1 MVGYRLVATDLDGT
15 LLGVDKR
22 PTKGVVDA
30 LRRANEQGAH
40 IAIASGR
47 MTCTQ
52 RDLIKDMG
60 LDCSIIS
67 YNGSVVVQEDGS
79 SVETDIDVDI
89 MRDVIG
95 YCYDHG
101 RYVQTYHGDTILTD
115 CDSPMLRSDMD
126 SRSAEICFGDLLKM
140 DLSPAPKIVI
150 IADPSETSGI
160 IDDISAM
167 HPSLSVTQSGAYV
180 IEVMPKGVDKSH
192 GLRMVC
198 EHLDI
203 DREDVIAFGDNK
215 NDIAMI
221 EWAGT
226 GVAVANAV
234 DELKDVAD
242 IVSKGE
248 MSDGVQ
254 EILDKYFS

>member
-1 MVGYRLVATDLDGT
+1 M
-15 LLGVDKR
+15 
-22 PTKGVVDA
+22 
-30 LRRANEQGAH
+30 
-40 IAIASGR
+40 
-47 MTCTQ
+47 
-52 RDLIKDMG
+52 
-60 LDCSIIS
+60 
-67 YNGSVVVQEDGS
+67 
-79 SVETDIDVDI
+79 
-89 MRDVIG
+89 
-95 YCYDHG
+95 
-101 RYVQTYHGDTILTD
+101 
-115 CDSPMLRSDMD
+115 
-126 SRSAEICFGDLLKM
+126 
-140 DLSPAPKIVI
+140 I

-167 HPSLSVTQSGAYV
+167 HPSLSVTQSSAYV